1 MNTQAYRAAWM
12 LAGLLVLAAGGCG
25 GPEAGGGDR
34 FGILLF
40 TFDQPGHPGQ
50 AEYNRQATQKLT
62 GWKDLYVVSAAS
74 NSRLFWGHYASPEAA
89 GADLARAKAF
99 RTPQGQALFAGA
111 LVAPLPAPP
120 VGPPEWDAVR
130 APGVYTVLVAVFYD
144 EPDAN
149 YVGRQQFAVDYCR
162 QLRQE
167 GEMAFYHH
175 GPVRSMVSVGS
186 FDESV
191 VEKVREGKE
200 TQAVIRDDRV
210 KAILAKHPSL
220 AVNGRE
226 ELQRVYNPKTKKI
239 EMTPATSQ
247 LIAIPRD

>member
-1 MNTQAYRAAWM
+1 
-12 LAGLLVLAAGGCG
+12 
-25 GPEAGGGDR
+25 
-34 FGILLF
+34 
-40 TFDQPGHPGQ
+40 
-50 AEYNRQATQKLT
+50 
-62 GWKDLYVVSAAS
+62 
-74 NSRLFWGHYASPEAA
+74 
-89 GADLARAKAF
+89 
-99 RTPQGQALFAGA
+99 
-111 LVAPLPAPP
+111 
-120 VGPPEWDAVR
+120 
-130 APGVYTVLVAVFYD
+130 VLVAVFYD